1 MVYSKWYRKMGQK
14 NKYEYHLNF
23 KHKGKQK
30 KIYETKQRRMY
41 ETRKIHESKYKSKQ
55 FMDHVMIGVD

>member
-30 KIYETKQRRMY
+30 AFGLSYTVF
-41 ETRKIHESKYKSKQ
+41 S
-55 FMDHVMIGVD
+55 V